1 MLPLKKF
8 LTYPFYV
15 SKFIVVFHYIGPDF
29 FFSTM
34 DLVRTTITTLGD
46 AEGVE
51 GVRYVDTIPFVY
63 S

>member
-1 MLPLKKF
+1 MLLLKKF
-8 LTYPFYV
+8 LIRPFYV
-15 SKFIVVFHYIGPDF
+15 STFIVVFHYIGPDF

-34 DLVRTTITTLGD
+34 ELVRTTITTLG
-46 AEGVE
+46 AVEGVE